1 MKNKIE
7 AVRKLMKDS
16 GVDAYLVQS
25 SDPHQSEYVPEFWQR
40 RKFICDFTGSA
51 GDVVITQKKA
61 ALWTDSRYFIQAEQQ
76 LDEKVFTLFKMGM
89 PDVPNFDDWLILELR
104 KGEAAGLDPQVISRK
119 NFVGLKKKLE
129 EKGIRLKCVEKN
141 LVDAV

>member
-16 GVDAYLVQS
+16 PIDAYFIPS

-40 RKFICDFTGSA
+40 RKFISEFTGSA

-61 ALWTDSRYFIQAEQQ
+61 ALWTDSRYYIQAEQQ
-76 LDEKVFTLFKMGM
+76 LDEKTGQH
-89 PDVPNFDDWLILELR
+89 P
-104 KGEAAGLDPQVISRK
+104 
-119 NFVGLKKKLE
+119 
-129 EKGIRLKCVEKN
+129 
-141 LVDAV
+141 